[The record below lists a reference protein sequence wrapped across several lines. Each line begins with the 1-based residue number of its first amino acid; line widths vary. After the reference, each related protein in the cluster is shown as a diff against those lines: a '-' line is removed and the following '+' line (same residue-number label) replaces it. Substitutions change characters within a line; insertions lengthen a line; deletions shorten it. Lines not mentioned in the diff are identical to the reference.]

1 MLFERI
7 RRTQKPV
14 FIFLAVMFAFGFAL
28 LGVGSSGGINSLN
41 FLNFGSS
48 SSSPISK
55 LTGQV
60 TKDPQDARAWIQL
73 AQAYITANQPQQA
86 INAYASY
93 IRLRPRDQS
102 ALTEASSLLEQQA
115 SLVSRNAQAYQIV
128 ASYYQSGGASSSL
141 SGLPFSSS
149 ISDPLA
155 SQLASP
161 YQQQATALDGQA
173 QTDVQQALAY
183 RQSLAKLAPKNS
195 FNQEALGIDAYQV
208 RNYALAAT
216 ALKAYLKLVPKNN
229 PTAKQVKQF
238 LTQQVEP
245 LLGSSVSSPTP

>member
-28 LGVGSSGGINSLN
+28 LGVGSSGNVNALD
-41 FLNFGSS
+41 FLNFGGS

-73 AQAYITANQPQQA
+73 AQAYVTANQPQQA

-93 IRLRPRDQS
+93 IRLRPKDQS
-102 ALTEASSLLEQQA
+102 ALTEASTLLEQQA
-115 SLVSRNAQAYQIV
+115 SLVSQNAQAYQAV
-128 ASYYQSGGASSSL
+128 ASYYQNGGAASTL
-141 SGLPFSSS
+141 TGLPFSSS
-149 ISDPLA
+149 VTDPLA
-155 SQLASP
+155 SQQASP
-161 YQQQATALDGQA
+161 FEQQATALEGQA
-173 QTDVQQALAY
+173 QTNVQQALAY

-208 RNYALAAT
+208 RNFALAAT
-216 ALKAYLKLVPKNN
+216 ALKAYLKLVPASN
-229 PTAKQVKQF
+229 PTAKQVKAF
-238 LTQQVEP
+238 LTSQVEP
-245 LLGSSVSSPTP
+245 FISSSVSSPTP